1 MIIYFFKDRSKERV
15 DFSQLIDEYFDK
27 LENTVLTSND
37 DEFIATFNLP
47 EFATSYRYLITKRSR
62 VSSLYRL
69 NPNFVNTFL
78 LCEIPDD
85 VPLFVTRTILKQVE
99 QLCRIFD
106 FAIYHERI
114 DNIKKFDMFELISV
128 LEKERNTYL
137 ENNPDIKKYPVDQD
151 LLNEVCTY
159 QSMIKELPSVVK
171 DDIVATPYIIL
182 KDNKDNIYFSV
193 NWHVG
198 LPTTFPPRLDFVHVE
213 EEENFVNLVPIQVFY
228 KYVEKLMFEVKDNSI
243 GIKIRYLNENASLK
257 AKKYIRKM
265 RKSVL
270 STYNYEII
278 QITDLIENRS

>member
-15 DFSQLIDEYFDK
+15 DFGQLIDEYFDK
-27 LENTVLTSND
+27 LENTVITSND

-47 EFATSYRYLITKRSR
+47 EFETSYRYLITKRSR

-85 VPLFVTRTILKQVE
+85 VPLFVSRLILKQIDE
-99 QLCRIFD
+99 LCKIFE

-114 DNIKKFDMFELISV
+114 ENIKEFNMFELISI
-128 LEKERNTYL
+128 LQKERNKFL
-137 ENNPDIKKYPVDQD
+137 ENNPNIKKYKVDQD

-159 QSMIKELPSVVK
+159 QSMINELPSVAK
-171 DDIVATPYIIL
+171 DDIVANPYIVL
-182 KDNKDNIYFSV
+182 KDSNDNIYFSV

-198 LPTTFPPRLDFVHVE
+198 LPTTFPPQLDFVHIE

-228 KYVEKLMFEVKDNSI
+228 KYVEKLMYEIKDNSI
-243 GIKIRYLNENASLK
+243 GIKIRYLNENSSLK
-257 AKKYIRKM
+257 ARKYIRKM
-265 RKSVL
+265 RKSFL
-270 STYNYEII
+270 STYKYENIKLI
-278 QITDLIENRS
+278 DLIEK

>member
-27 LENTVLTSND
+27 LENTVLSSND
-37 DEFIATFNLP
+37 DEFIATFNMP
-47 EFATSYRYLITKRSR
+47 EFKVSYRYLITKRSR

-85 VPLFVTRTILKQVE
+85 VPLFVSRSILKQIE
-99 QLCRIFD
+99 ELCRMFE

-114 DNIKKFDMFELISV
+114 DNIKEFNMFELIAV
-128 LEKERNTYL
+128 LEKERHAYL
-137 ENNPDIKKYPVDQD
+137 ENNKDIVKYPVDQD

-159 QSMIKELPSVVK
+159 QSMINELPSVVK
-171 DDIVATPYIIL
+171 DDIVANPYIIL
-182 KDNKDNIYFSV
+182 KDAKGNVYFSV

-198 LPTTFPPRLDFVHVE
+198 LPTTFPPQLDFVHIE
-213 EEENFVNLVPIQVFY
+213 EEENLVNLVPIQVFY
-228 KYVEKLMFEVKDNSI
+228 KYIEKLMYEIKDSSI

-265 RKSVL
+265 RKSVI
-270 STYNYEII
+270 STYNYEVIN
-278 QITDLIENRS
+278 ITDLIEK

>member
-15 DFSQLIDEYFDK
+15 DFGQLIDEYFDK
-27 LENTVLTSND
+27 LENTVITSND

-47 EFATSYRYLITKRSR
+47 EFETSYRYLITKRSR

-85 VPLFVTRTILKQVE
+85 VPLFVSRLILKQIDE
-99 QLCRIFD
+99 LCKIFE

-114 DNIKKFDMFELISV
+114 ENIKEFNMFELISI
-128 LEKERNTYL
+128 LQKERNKFL
-137 ENNPDIKKYPVDQD
+137 ENNPNIKKYKVDQD

-159 QSMIKELPSVVK
+159 QSMISELPSVAK
-171 DDIVATPYIIL
+171 DDIVANPYIVL
-182 KDNKDNIYFSV
+182 KDSNDNIYFSV

-198 LPTTFPPRLDFVHVE
+198 LPTTFPPQLDFVHIE

-228 KYVEKLMFEVKDNSI
+228 KYVEKLMYEIKDNSI
-243 GIKIRYLNENASLK
+243 GIKIRYLNENSSLK
-257 AKKYIRKM
+257 ARKYIRKM
-265 RKSVL
+265 RK
-270 STYNYEII
+270 
-278 QITDLIENRS
+278 

>member
-1 MIIYFFKDRSKERV
+1 MIIYFFKDRSKERI
-15 DFSQLIDEYFDK
+15 DFGQLIDEYFDK
-27 LENTVLTSND
+27 LENTILSSND

-47 EFATSYRYLITKRSR
+47 EFETSYRYLITKRSR

-85 VPLFVTRTILKQVE
+85 IPLFLSRLILKQIE
-99 QLCRIFD
+99 ELCRIFE

-114 DNIKKFDMFELISV
+114 ENIREFNMFELISI
-128 LEKERNTYL
+128 LEKERRLYL
-137 ENNPDIKKYPVDQD
+137 ENNKDVVKYKVDQD

-159 QSMIKELPSVVK
+159 QSMIHELPSVVK
-171 DDIVATPYIIL
+171 DDIVANPYIVL
-182 KDNKDNIYFSV
+182 KDNNDNVYFSV

-198 LPTTFPPRLDFVHVE
+198 LPTTFPPQLDFVHIE

-228 KYVEKLMFEVKDNSI
+228 KYTEKLMYEIKDSSI

-257 AKKYIRKM
+257 ARKYIRKM
-265 RKSVL
+265 RKSFL
-270 STYNYEII
+270 STYKYENIKLI
-278 QITDLIENRS
+278 DLIEK